1 MKQRRASAKRTTQLS
16 ESLYRRL
23 NAYTLAATA
32 AGVGMLAL
40 AQPSEARVIYT
51 RAHQVIGKNGVYELD
66 LNHDGTID
74 FLIQQLGNTYHS
86 TGVNGLFAQAALGNS
101 VQGSTSHRSNFA
113 AALHQGSAIGASRRF
128 LKAVYPG
135 DIMANL
141 WVTNHSTGESGRWL
155 NVTRRYLGL
164 KFKIDGKTHY
174 GWARLNVQEGSGNL
188 QITATLTG
196 YAYETVPGKE
206 ILAGQ
211 TASQVD
217 DSSAGEK
224 SAPTSLGTLAL
235 GVQGI
240 PLRSR
245 SQ

>member
-1 MKQRRASAKRTTQLS
+1 
-16 ESLYRRL
+16 
-23 NAYTLAATA
+23 
-32 AGVGMLAL
+32 
-40 AQPSEARVIYT
+40 
-51 RAHQVIGKNGVYELD
+51 
-66 LNHDGTID
+66 
-74 FLIQQLGNTYHS
+74 
-86 TGVNGLFAQAALGNS
+86 
-101 VQGSTSHRSNFA
+101 
-113 AALHQGSAIGASRRF
+113 
-128 LKAVYPG
+128 
-135 DIMANL
+135 
-141 WVTNHSTGESGRWL
+141 L